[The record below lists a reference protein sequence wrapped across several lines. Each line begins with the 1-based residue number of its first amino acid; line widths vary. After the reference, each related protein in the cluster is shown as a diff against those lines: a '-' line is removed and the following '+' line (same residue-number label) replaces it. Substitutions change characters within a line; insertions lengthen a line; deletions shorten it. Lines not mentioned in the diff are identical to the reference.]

1 MFNISFDVRLRV
13 RAHLVELQLFKNS
26 FSSGS
31 YDGVDSLMELK
42 LFLRTV
48 WQNSFVGYA
57 KE

>member
-26 FSSGS
+26 FSSSS